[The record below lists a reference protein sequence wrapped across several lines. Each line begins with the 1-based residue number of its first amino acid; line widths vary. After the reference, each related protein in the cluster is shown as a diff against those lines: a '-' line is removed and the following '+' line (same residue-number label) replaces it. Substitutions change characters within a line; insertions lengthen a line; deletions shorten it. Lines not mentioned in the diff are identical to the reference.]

1 EGPRRLA
8 PHDRMNP
15 EMHLLD
21 LAVLDQVEGELAAAF
36 SRLPV

>member
-1 EGPRRLA
+1 
-8 PHDRMNP
+8 MNP

-21 LAVLDQVEGELAAAF
+21 LAVLDRVEGELATAF